1 MNTRRRAAAEA
12 EADDAMSIEVDQH
25 EPEVQVG
32 RGRAGGVPAGR
43 GRAGRGRGGRG
54 QAAGGRGRGR
64 GGAGVQAPGVPQ
76 APIDPFD
83 FTTFLAGITA
93 LQNNQ
98 VQLQAG
104 QIAMQNQYAMLGQ
117 IVQQQAPQAGGVAV
131 GGVGTTDR
139 ELVLAYMRLKPTEFD
154 GSGDALEFLEESFL
168 LAIFNDRGFQR
179 QTAGSE
185 ER

>member
-1 MNTRRRAAAEA
+1 MNIRGRAVAQAEA

-25 EPEVQVG
+25 EQEVQVG
-32 RGRAGGVPAGR
+32 RGRAGGVQAGR

-54 QAAGGRGRGR
+54 QTAGGRGRGR
-64 GGAGVQAPGVPQ
+64 GGTGFQAPGVPQ
-76 APIDPFD
+76 AAIDPFD

-104 QIAMQNQYAMLGQ
+104 QIAMQNQYAMLRQ
-117 IVQQQAPQAGGVAV
+117 IVQQQVQQAGGVAI
-131 GGVGTTDR
+131 GGGGTNDKD
-139 ELVLAYMRLKPTEFD
+139 LVLAYARLKPTEFEGD
-154 GSGDALEFLEESFL
+154 GDALDFLEEVEQD
-168 LAIFNDRGFQR
+168 AQR
-179 QTAGSE
+179 LQAT